1 MLNQN
6 ILWLHW
12 EICEYWRHHPFE
24 KPTFASV
31 KVGQVTTRWRKL
43 VFVTFP
49 HFTILRITTR
59 RSFPPKEMFSLGI
72 NPLEH
77 RNSNMYNFP
86 RTLGPKQSIFHFFS
100 LCSPWKAYLRGLLWE
115 LYSARCTL
123 LLHVNPKVTPCTSH
137 SKTDSRGLV
146 LDF

>member
-1 MLNQN
+1 MINQN

-72 NPLEH
+72 ILWNIATQTCTIFRALWVQSNP
-77 RNSNMYNFP
+77 SF
-86 RTLGPKQSIFHFFS
+86 TSS
-100 LCSPWKAYLRGLLWE
+100 LCVLHEKLISGDCCGSYIVHG
-115 LYSARCTL
+115 CTL